1 MKVRA
6 TLRRFLMSPRIRV
19 DTEVMDK
26 QTILVVDDQ
35 PPTRR
40 FLRRVLER
48 EGYRVIEA
56 EDDGSAWDA
65 VQKHDA
71 PICLAMIDVNLPGL
85 KGRHVANNLRS
96 FGPLPVV
103 FMTGYSAADLI
114 AEGSLEEGAP
124 LIEKP
129 FTVSGVM
136 EVIIRLLTE
145 QSQGVIH
152 DELQPALLKRKKSK
166 FKVQSSK
173 WTVSS
178 K

>member
-1 MKVRA
+1 MK
-6 TLRRFLMSPRIRV
+6 
-19 DTEVMDK
+19 K
-26 QTILVVDDQ
+26 TILVVDDQ

-40 FLRRVLER
+40 FLRSVLER

-56 EDDGSAWDA
+56 EDDASAWDA
-65 VQKHDA
+65 VRNQQS

-103 FMTGYSAADLI
+103 FMTGDSAPNLI

-136 EVIIRLLTE
+136 KAINRVLNEECPPV
-145 QSQGVIH
+145 QGSFQF
-152 DELQPALLKRKKSK
+152 EL
-166 FKVQSSK
+166 
-173 WTVSS
+173 
-178 K
+178 

>member
-1 MKVRA
+1 MNK
-6 TLRRFLMSPRIRV
+6 
-19 DTEVMDK
+19 
-26 QTILVVDDQ
+26 TILVVDDQ

-40 FLRRVLER
+40 FLRSVLER

-56 EDDGSAWDA
+56 EDDASAWDA
-65 VQKHDA
+65 VRNHAA

-96 FGPLPVV
+96 FGPLAVV
-103 FMTGYSAADLI
+103 FMTGDSAPGLI

-136 EVIIRLLTE
+136 EAINRVLRE
-145 QSQGVIH
+145 
-152 DELQPALLKRKKSK
+152 EAPP
-166 FKVQSSK
+166 VQTSFHFGL
-173 WTVSS
+173 
-178 K
+178 

>member
-1 MKVRA
+1 MQK
-6 TLRRFLMSPRIRV
+6 
-19 DTEVMDK
+19 
-26 QTILVVDDQ
+26 TILVVDDQ

-40 FLRRVLER
+40 FLRSVLER

-56 EDDGSAWDA
+56 EDDASAWDA
-65 VQKHDA
+65 VRNHEG
-71 PICLAMIDVNLPGL
+71 PVSLAMIDVNLPGL

-103 FMTGYSAADLI
+103 FMTGDSAPNLI

-136 EVIIRLLTE
+136 EAINRALKEESATIQRSF
-145 QSQGVIH
+145 QF
-152 DELQPALLKRKKSK
+152 EL
-166 FKVQSSK
+166 
-173 WTVSS
+173 
-178 K
+178 

>member
-1 MKVRA
+1 MK
-6 TLRRFLMSPRIRV
+6 
-19 DTEVMDK
+19 K
-26 QTILVVDDQ
+26 TILVVDDQ

-40 FLRRVLER
+40 FLRSVLER

-56 EDDGSAWDA
+56 EDEASAYEA
-65 VQKHDA
+65 VRKEET
-71 PICLAMIDVNLPGL
+71 PITLAMIDVNLPGL

-103 FMTGYSAADLI
+103 FMTGDSAPNLI

-136 EVIIRLLTE
+136 EAINRALKEECAPIQRSF
-145 QSQGVIH
+145 QF
-152 DELQPALLKRKKSK
+152 EL
-166 FKVQSSK
+166 
-173 WTVSS
+173 
-178 K
+178 

>member
-1 MKVRA
+1 MK
-6 TLRRFLMSPRIRV
+6 
-19 DTEVMDK
+19 K
-26 QTILVVDDQ
+26 TILVVDDQ

-40 FLRRVLER
+40 FLRSVLER

-56 EDDGSAWDA
+56 EDDASAWDA
-65 VQKHDA
+65 VRNQEA

-103 FMTGYSAADLI
+103 FMTGDSTPNLI

-129 FTVSGVM
+129 FTVCGVM
-136 EVIIRLLTE
+136 EAINRVLQEEYAPIQRSF
-145 QSQGVIH
+145 QF
-152 DELQPALLKRKKSK
+152 EL
-166 FKVQSSK
+166 
-173 WTVSS
+173 
-178 K
+178 

>member
-1 MKVRA
+1 MK
-6 TLRRFLMSPRIRV
+6 
-19 DTEVMDK
+19 K
-26 QTILVVDDQ
+26 TILVVDDQ

-40 FLRRVLER
+40 FLRSVLER
-48 EGYRVIEA
+48 EGYRVVEA
-56 EDDGSAWDA
+56 EDEASAYEA
-65 VQKHDA
+65 VRKEET
-71 PICLAMIDVNLPGL
+71 PITLAMIDVNLPGL

-96 FGPLPVV
+96 LGPLPVV
-103 FMTGYSAADLI
+103 FMTGDSAPNLI

-136 EVIIRLLTE
+136 EAINRLMTE
-145 QSQGVIH
+145 QSLIH
-152 DELQPALLKRKKSK
+152 DGYQTAVLKREKSK

-178 K
+178 

>member
-1 MKVRA
+1 MK
-6 TLRRFLMSPRIRV
+6 
-19 DTEVMDK
+19 K
-26 QTILVVDDQ
+26 TILVVDDQ

-40 FLRRVLER
+40 FLRSVLER

-56 EDDGSAWDA
+56 EDDASAWDA
-65 VQKHDA
+65 VRSQEG

-103 FMTGYSAADLI
+103 FMTGDSAPNLI

-136 EVIIRLLTE
+136 EAINRLLKE
-145 QSQGVIH
+145 ECPPVQRSFQF
-152 DELQPALLKRKKSK
+152 EL
-166 FKVQSSK
+166 
-173 WTVSS
+173 
-178 K
+178 

>member
-1 MKVRA
+1 MNK
-6 TLRRFLMSPRIRV
+6 
-19 DTEVMDK
+19 
-26 QTILVVDDQ
+26 TILVVDDQ

-40 FLRRVLER
+40 FLRSVLER

-56 EDDGSAWDA
+56 EDDASAWDA
-65 VQKHDA
+65 VRNQAA

-103 FMTGYSAADLI
+103 FMTGDCAPSLI

-136 EVIIRLLTE
+136 EAINRVLKEEAPSVQTRFYF
-145 QSQGVIH
+145 
-152 DELQPALLKRKKSK
+152 EL
-166 FKVQSSK
+166 
-173 WTVSS
+173 
-178 K
+178 

>member
-1 MKVRA
+1 MK
-6 TLRRFLMSPRIRV
+6 
-19 DTEVMDK
+19 K
-26 QTILVVDDQ
+26 TILVVDDQ

-40 FLRRVLER
+40 FLRSVLER

-56 EDDGSAWDA
+56 EDEASAYEA
-65 VQKHDA
+65 VRKEET
-71 PICLAMIDVNLPGL
+71 PITLAMIDVNLPGL

-96 FGPLPVV
+96 LGPLPVV
-103 FMTGYSAADLI
+103 FMTGDSAPNLI

-136 EVIIRLLTE
+136 EAINRLLKE
-145 QSQGVIH
+145 QSQGLIH
-152 DELQPALLKRKKSK
+152 DELQPALLKRERSK

>member
-1 MKVRA
+1 MK
-6 TLRRFLMSPRIRV
+6 
-19 DTEVMDK
+19 K
-26 QTILVVDDQ
+26 TILVVDDQ

-40 FLRRVLER
+40 FLRSVLER

-56 EDDGSAWDA
+56 EDEASAYEA
-65 VQKHDA
+65 VRKEEA
-71 PICLAMIDVNLPGL
+71 PITLAMIDVNLPGL

-96 FGPLPVV
+96 LGPLPVV
-103 FMTGYSAADLI
+103 FMTGDSAPNLI

-136 EVIIRLLTE
+136 EAINRLMTE
-145 QSQGVIH
+145 QRLINDGHQSAVV
-152 DELQPALLKRKKSK
+152 KREKSK

>member
-1 MKVRA
+1 MK
-6 TLRRFLMSPRIRV
+6 
-19 DTEVMDK
+19 K
-26 QTILVVDDQ
+26 TILVVDDQ

-40 FLRRVLER
+40 FLRSVLER

-56 EDDGSAWDA
+56 EDDASAWDA
-65 VQKHDA
+65 VRNQGG
-71 PICLAMIDVNLPGL
+71 PISLAMIDVNLPGL

-103 FMTGYSAADLI
+103 FMTGDSALNLI

-136 EVIIRLLTE
+136 EAINRALKEEYAPI
-145 QSQGVIH
+145 QKSFQF
-152 DELQPALLKRKKSK
+152 EL
-166 FKVQSSK
+166 
-173 WTVSS
+173 
-178 K
+178 

>member
-1 MKVRA
+1 MK
-6 TLRRFLMSPRIRV
+6 
-19 DTEVMDK
+19 K
-26 QTILVVDDQ
+26 TILVVDDQ

-40 FLRRVLER
+40 FLRSVLER

-56 EDDGSAWDA
+56 EDEASAYE
-65 VQKHDA
+65 VVRKEEA
-71 PICLAMIDVNLPGL
+71 PITLAMIDVNLPGL

-103 FMTGYSAADLI
+103 FMTGDSAPNLI

-136 EVIIRLLTE
+136 VAINRLLKE
-145 QSQGVIH
+145 QSQGVIG
-152 DELQPALLKRKKSK
+152 DALQPIFKREKSK

>member
-1 MKVRA
+1 
-6 TLRRFLMSPRIRV
+6 
-19 DTEVMDK
+19 MDK
-26 QTILVVDDQ
+26 RTILVVDDQ

-40 FLRRVLER
+40 FLRSVLER
-48 EGYRVIEA
+48 EGYCVIEA

-65 VQKHDA
+65 VRMHDA

-103 FMTGYSAADLI
+103 FMTGYTAADLI
-114 AEGSLEEGAP
+114 AEGSLEAGAP

-136 EVIIRLLTE
+136 AAIHRALDEQHQPLLNF
-145 QSQGVIH
+145 
-152 DELQPALLKRKKSK
+152 D
-166 FKVQSSK
+166 
-173 WTVSS
+173 
-178 K
+178 